1 MTTADL
7 RKEIKKVIDHL
18 PPDRLAS
25 LADYVHFLERPSL
38 SQRLATAQKAVA
50 AKKGVNWRD
59 VRADV

>member
-38 SQRLATAQKAVA
+38 SQRLEAAQKAMA
-50 AKKGVNWRD
+50 AKKGTSWRK